1 MAIEMPDTKLVQML
15 VARLDDGSRIFV
27 AGAKLTVGVSQNF
40 FLRDAIVDADVGKV
54 PYILVVM
61 LRLEPIAPQV
71 EQFLD
76 MGSRLLDGR
85 RTLVAPLATRET
97 VCCETPAARA
107 TSAMETGRVPV
118 SLEGRLATKSPSL
131 LRDLNSVNVCPGR
144 NMPRAEPAIVGRMLT
159 YSTFSICISSAL

>member
-1 MAIEMPDTKLVQML
+1 ML
-15 VARLDDGSRIFV
+15 VARFDDRSRIFV
-27 AGAKLTVGVSQNF
+27 AGAKLTVGVGLNF

-85 RTLVAPLATRET
+85 RTLVA
-97 VCCETPAARA
+97 
-107 TSAMETGRVPV
+107 
-118 SLEGRLATKSPSL
+118 
-131 LRDLNSVNVCPGR
+131 
-144 NMPRAEPAIVGRMLT
+144 
-159 YSTFSICISSAL
+159 

>member
-27 AGAKLTVGVSQNF
+27 AGAKLTVGVGQNF

-85 RTLVAPLATRET
+85 RTLVA
-97 VCCETPAARA
+97 
-107 TSAMETGRVPV
+107 
-118 SLEGRLATKSPSL
+118 
-131 LRDLNSVNVCPGR
+131 
-144 NMPRAEPAIVGRMLT
+144 
-159 YSTFSICISSAL
+159 

>member
-40 FLRDAIVDADVGKV
+40 FLRDAIVDADVGKL
-54 PYILVVM
+54 PYVLVVM

-76 MGSRLLDGR
+76 VGSRLLDAR
-85 RTLVAPLATRET
+85 RTLVA
-97 VCCETPAARA
+97 
-107 TSAMETGRVPV
+107 
-118 SLEGRLATKSPSL
+118 
-131 LRDLNSVNVCPGR
+131 
-144 NMPRAEPAIVGRMLT
+144 
-159 YSTFSICISSAL
+159 